1 MYQTLHTN
9 TSESLVRMLGFASQ
23 SRAPLRMQAHK
34 PIPIAT
40 YMPKFVENYS
50 ISKRY
55 DPDAERNATNKLKAM
70 YKKERKG
77 AIRELR
83 KEFAKS
89 TNHSSANDDL
99 IVESAY
105 WAPAVMDRE
114 DRLLHGAF
122 PERVEGWFSG
132 LNNLTHRISNGSSI
146 SLLPLALSGLVRHV
160 PGIPKI
166 HWPTLRWWASGP
178 APRSGRLHW

>member
-1 MYQTLHTN
+1 MYQTLHNN

-23 SRAPLRMQAHK
+23 SRTPLRMQAHK

-50 ISKRY
+50 VSKRY

-83 KEFAKS
+83 KDNRFLAGEKAREQAATDAAYNAKMRRIEGDITS
-89 TNHSSANDDL
+89 ERA
-99 IVESAY
+99 EEKQ
-105 WAPAVMDRE
+105 MQRE
-114 DRLLHGAF
+114 
-122 PERVEGWFSG
+122 
-132 LNNLTHRISNGSSI
+132 
-146 SLLPLALSGLVRHV
+146 
-160 PGIPKI
+160 K
-166 HWPTLRWWASGP
+166 
-178 APRSGRLHW
+178 GREKRRAGKK

>member
-1 MYQTLHTN
+1 
-9 TSESLVRMLGFASQ
+9 MLGFASQ
-23 SRAPLRMQAHK
+23 SRVPLRMQAHK

-83 KEFAKS
+83 KDNKFLAGEKAREQAVTDAAYNAKMRRIEGDITS
-89 TNHSSANDDL
+89 ERA
-99 IVESAY
+99 EEKQ
-105 WAPAVMDRE
+105 MQRE
-114 DRLLHGAF
+114 
-122 PERVEGWFSG
+122 
-132 LNNLTHRISNGSSI
+132 
-146 SLLPLALSGLVRHV
+146 
-160 PGIPKI
+160 K
-166 HWPTLRWWASGP
+166 
-178 APRSGRLHW
+178 GREKRRAGRK